1 MYPAQRMSGTSL
13 AQQLYEE
20 HPVLL
25 FLSSAR
31 KNLREITS
39 EMEQKKDKMAAV
51 LASLSVSRAQLNNL
65 PTNFFLVSLYLSH
78 LPHMSDNIESLLFK
92 G

>member
-1 MYPAQRMSGTSL
+1 MLMYPAQRMSRTSL

-31 KNLREITS
+31 KKSQGDYLRDGT
-39 EMEQKKDKMAAV
+39 KKDKMAAV
-51 LASLSVSRAQLNNL
+51 LASLSVSKAQLNNL
-65 PTNFFLVSLYLSH
+65 PTNFFLFPFTFLTFLTCQTT
-78 LPHMSDNIESLLFK
+78 
-92 G
+92 